1 MNKALLG
8 LTTLTVVLG
17 AQLLRV
23 LLSTLIWHW
32 GANLGLSSGWV
43 VTCAYAPTLLALA
56 APALARRMGPRGAL
70 WAAGAGLALG
80 RLAVQFSTTTTV
92 DVWAALAGVTAFYVL
107 LILLAGRA
115 GGEAGRPALVLG
127 LLFGLGLDTALRG
140 LTGTLDLSWIP
151 GLWPNLAVIAL
162 VGAFGYSLW
171 QATRGDGRLADATFP
186 NSLPLAGLG
195 PLLFVQWQL
204 LQSQG
209 WLATLTGWSPA
220 AALAWLTLGNGGA
233 LVAAA
238 ITLATPRSRSTWWSP
253 LPAGGALTVALALAA
268 VPGWGAAVSFLAGL
282 GIAGFLL
289 AVIYGEGPPAA
300 APAGI
305 TPAGITRAA
314 FAVWLGLLLF
324 IVFLTFY
331 YFSLLVPL
339 LPFSRAALVPL
350 AGVGLT
356 LCAAW
361 AARRRS
367 PAPAPGGL
375 LRPALGLALLLLPAP
390 AAVGL
395 AEALRTPVAPLA
407 GGYPVRVMT
416 YNVRSAFGRPGGLDV
431 EAIARAIEEAG
442 TEVVALQELSRG
454 GMLAGNSD
462 LLALLSRR
470 LEMPYMV
477 MGAASDPVF
486 GNAILSRYPIV
497 DGGSGSLPQ
506 LDSLVGR
513 GYVWAELALGGGERL
528 LVVNTHLGTEGAKL
542 RMAQVGALL
551 QAWPAQPRM
560 ALLGDMNAR
569 PGSRE
574 IRMILEAGFVDAWAE
589 TGQAE
594 PGRIDWI
601 FHTPDLVAGSVMM
614 VESTASDHPPIVA
627 TLSVRP

>member
-1 MNKALLG
+1 MNKPLLG
-8 LTTLTVVLG
+8 LTTLTAVLG

-23 LLSTLIWHW
+23 MLPTLVWHW
-32 GANLGLSSGWV
+32 GANLGLSYGWV

-70 WAAGAGLALG
+70 WAAGVGLALS
-80 RLAVQFSTTTTV
+80 RLVVQFSTTTTI

-107 LILLAGRA
+107 LILLVGRV
-115 GGEAGRPALVLG
+115 GGETGRPALILG

-151 GLWPNLAVIAL
+151 GLWSNLAVIAL

-171 QATRGDGRLADATFP
+171 QATCGNGRLVDVAFY
-186 NSLPLAGLG
+186 NSLPLVGLG
-195 PLLFVQWQL
+195 LLLFVQWQL

-220 AALAWLTLGNGGA
+220 ATLAWLTLGNGGA

-253 LPAGGALTVALALAA
+253 LPAGGALTVALALAV
-268 VPGWGAAVSFLAGL
+268 VPGWAAAVGFLAAL
-282 GIAGFLL
+282 VIAAYLL
-289 AVIYGEGPPAA
+289 AVIFGEGPPVA

-305 TPAGITRAA
+305 TWAE
-314 FAVWLGLLLF
+314 FAVWIGLLLF

-356 LCAAW
+356 LCAIW

-367 PAPAPGGL
+367 PAPSPGGL
-375 LRPALGLALLLLPAP
+375 LRPAVGLGLLLLSAP

-395 AEALRTPVAPLA
+395 AEAVRTPVAPLV

-431 EAIARAIEEAG
+431 EAIAQAIEDAG

-454 GMLAGNSD
+454 GILFGSSD

-470 LEMPYMV
+470 LEMPYTV

-497 DGGSGSLPQ
+497 DGGQGGLPQ
-506 LDSLVGR
+506 LDSLIGR
-513 GYVWAELALGGGERL
+513 GYVWAELALGGGETL
-528 LVVNTHLGTEGAKL
+528 LVVATHLGTEGTRL
-542 RMAQVGALL
+542 RIAQVGALL
-551 QAWPAQPRM
+551 QARPAQPRM

-574 IRMILEAGFVDAWAE
+574 IEMILEAGFVDAWTE
-589 TGQAE
+589 SGQAE

-601 FHTPDLVAGSVMM
+601 FHTPDLVAGGVMM
-614 VESTASDHPPIVA
+614 VESTASDHLPVVA